1 LSPQVFYSRSIR
13 LVLGIAAVM
22 LLTAGAASAKAPAPQ
37 VKPALHCGSGSRVV
51 TKVVRKQGKT
61 TVTRFCRKKAT
72 APAAPATPPLSTTTT
87 TTPAPIV
94 ATPAVVPTPVTP
106 TPEPETPEAG
116 EPEGETT
123 KPGEPEVQ
131 AVIGTGFKQNPL
143 VPNEVTWHYSATA
156 SESVIKNGVETTK
169 SVPLP
174 KGVLAFF
181 VDGKLECEI
190 DAGGAI
196 AASACTVALQELG
209 AHEVETI
216 FSGDEGES
224 DTASRTDLIGR
235 YPTQTNLQVSIE
247 PVPPQERQV
256 GWTETLQSY
265 PIYGFEV
272 GRVHITGTTTPGGYP
287 TFSCEGFG
295 SGCLIPEESSLA
307 AHGGSLNLPLW
318 AKHARNPVTEKEE
331 WHVAFSASDP
341 ALQKSGNFWQ
351 YPDESVGAYFL
362 HVVSKPN
369 ATLYEPSSTTLPL
382 DLRGGHYPL
391 YEEIPTG
398 SGGGSIAAVEGV
410 PKKAL
415 DLGTY
420 DKLGGGEY
428 WLRFHG
434 TFNNVVG
441 ESEGCRYELRID
453 GVARGENRRTE
464 NSHFEFQNGYGGLAP
479 GPHDF
484 EIWTERAAGAG
495 PGNCQIRFGWFES
508 YEVLH

>member
-1 LSPQVFYSRSIR
+1 MV
-13 LVLGIAAVM
+13 AAG
-22 LLTAGAASAKAPAPQ
+22 TAGARIPAPQ
-37 VKPALHCGSGSRVV
+37 QKSALHCGTGYKAV
-51 TKVVRKQGKT
+51 TKVVRTHGKT
-61 TVTRFCRKKAT
+61 TIIRSCKKKPATAT
-72 APAAPATPPLSTTTT
+72 APSAAPTSSSSSSG
-87 TTPAPIV
+87 PAPP
-94 ATPAVVPTPVTP
+94 ATPAVVTTSTPVVIAPP
-106 TPEPETPEAG
+106 TG
-116 EPEGETT
+116 
-123 KPGEPEVQ
+123 PEVVPP
-131 AVIGTGFKQNPL
+131 AEEEVLTTSESEVHAIIGQGFKQNPV
-143 VPNEVTWHYSATA
+143 VPNEVTWRYSATA
-156 SESVIKNGVETTK
+156 TRTITTVGGVEKTE
-169 SVPLP
+169 SAPLP
-174 KGVLAFF
+174 KGELAFF
-181 VDGKLECEI
+181 VDGSLECEI
-190 DAGGAI
+190 NAGGAI
-196 AASACTVALQELG
+196 AGSACTVDLQELG

-216 FSGDEGES
+216 FSGDEGDS
-224 DTASRTDLIGR
+224 DTISRTDLIGR

-318 AKHARNPVTEKEE
+318 AKHARNPVTEREE

-351 YPDESVGAYFL
+351 YPDESVGTYFL

-369 ATLYEPSSTTLPL
+369 TALYEPSSTTLPL

-410 PKKAL
+410 PRKAL

-434 TFNNVVG
+434 TFNNVAG

-453 GVARGENRRTE
+453 GVARGENRRPQ
-464 NSHFEFQNGYGGLAP
+464 NDHFEFQNGYGGLAP

>member
-1 LSPQVFYSRSIR
+1 MSPQIFYSRSIR
-13 LVLGIAAVM
+13 LVLCLAAAL
-22 LLTAGAASAKAPAPQ
+22 LLTAGAADAKTPAPKVKAP
-37 VKPALHCGSGSRVV
+37 LHCGSGSLVV
-51 TKVVRKQGKT
+51 TKVVRKQGKA

-72 APAAPATPPLSTTTT
+72 APTAPTTPPLSG
-87 TTPAPIV
+87 AA
-94 ATPAVVPTPVTP
+94 ATPVPVVAAPAIVPTPVTT
-106 TPEPETPEAG
+106 TPEPETPEGG

-123 KPGEPEVQ
+123 APAEPEMH
-131 AVIGTGFKQNPL
+131 ASIGTGFKQNPL
-143 VPNEVTWHYSATA
+143 VPDEVTWRYSASATQT
-156 SESVIKNGVETTK
+156 VIKNGVETTK

-181 VDGKLECEI
+181 VDGSLECEI
-190 DAGGAI
+190 NAGGAI
-196 AASACTVALQELG
+196 AGSACTVDLQELG

-224 DTASRTDLIGR
+224 DTISRTDLIGR

-287 TFSCEGFG
+287 TFSCEGLG

-318 AKHARNPVTEKEE
+318 AKHARNPVTEREE

-369 ATLYEPSSTTLPL
+369 AALYEPSSTTLPL

-410 PKKAL
+410 PRKAL
-415 DLGTY
+415 DLGSY
-420 DKLGGGEY
+420 DKLGAGEY

-434 TFNNVVG
+434 TFNNVAG
-441 ESEGCRYELRID
+441 ESEGCRFELRID
-453 GVARGENRRTE
+453 GVARGENRRPE
-464 NSHFEFQNGYGGLAP
+464 NNHFEFQNGYGGLAP

>member
-1 LSPQVFYSRSIR
+1 MVTA
-13 LVLGIAAVM
+13 G
-22 LLTAGAASAKAPAPQ
+22 TAGARIPAPQ
-37 VKPALHCGSGSRVV
+37 QKSAVHCGSGYKAV
-51 TKVVRKQGKT
+51 TKVIRKHGKT
-61 TVTRFCRKKAT
+61 TIIRSCKKKPASAT
-72 APAAPATPPLSTTTT
+72 APTAAPTVS
-87 TTPAPIV
+87 TPAPA
-94 ATPAVVPTPVTP
+94 ATPAVVAPTTP
-106 TPEPETPEAG
+106 AAITPPTAPEVVPPAE
-116 EPEGETT
+116 EEDEEVLTT
-123 KPGEPEVQ
+123 SEPEVH
-131 AVIGTGFKQNPL
+131 ALIGQGFKQNPL
-143 VPNEVTWHYSATA
+143 VPNEVTWRFSAGATRTITT
-156 SESVIKNGVETTK
+156 VNGVEKTE
-169 SVPLP
+169 SAPLP
-174 KGVLAFF
+174 KGELAFF
-181 VDGKLECEI
+181 VDGSLECEI
-190 DAGGAI
+190 NAGGAI
-196 AASACTVALQELG
+196 GGSACTVDLQELG

-216 FSGDEGES
+216 FSGDEGGS
-224 DTASRTDLIGR
+224 DTITRTDLIGR

-318 AKHARNPVTEKEE
+318 AKHARNPVTEREE

-351 YPDESVGAYFL
+351 YPDESVGTYFL

-369 ATLYEPSSTTLPL
+369 ATLYEPSSSTLPL

-398 SGGGSIAAVEGV
+398 SAGGSVAAVEGV
-410 PKKAL
+410 PRKAL

-420 DKLGGGEY
+420 DKLGAGEY

-434 TFNNVVG
+434 TFNNYTG
-441 ESEGCRYELRID
+441 EGEGCRYELRID
-453 GVARGENRRTE
+453 GVDRGENRTVS
-464 NSHFEFQNGYGGLAP
+464 NNHFEFQNGYGGLAP